1 MARVAMLLRIMPADQ
16 DVDLNNLIEKIR
28 EGLPSEFE
36 LRDVK
41 IKPFAFGL
49 SVIEAMFT
57 LPEEEGAS
65 ARLEEYL
72 RGFEDIQEINVLMST
87 RL

>member
-1 MARVAMLLRIMPADQ
+1 MARIAMLLRIMPADQ
-16 DVDLNNLIEKIR
+16 DVDLDNLVEKIR
-28 EGLPSEFE
+28 KGLPSGFE

-41 IKPFAFGL
+41 IKPFAFGM
-49 SVIEAMFT
+49 SVVEAMFT
-57 LPEEEGAS
+57 IPEEEGAS

>member
-16 DVDLNNLIEKIR
+16 DVDLNSLIQKIR
-28 EGLPSEFE
+28 ESLPSEFE

-41 IKPFAFGL
+41 IKPFAFGM

>member
-41 IKPFAFGL
+41 IKPFAFGM

>member
-16 DVDLNNLIEKIR
+16 DVDLNNLIQKIK
-28 EGLPSEFE
+28 EGLPTGFE
-36 LRDVK
+36 LRDAK
-41 IKPFAFGL
+41 IKPFAFGM
-49 SVIEAMFT
+49 SVVEAMFT